1 MSNLA
6 INIEN
11 ASLSLGGNLILKNFN
26 WQLERGSH
34 HFILGANGAGKTT
47 LVKMIMG
54 LAWPYYGATVEVLG
68 ERYGHIDLATM
79 RKRIAWVS
87 PFLQQ
92 LTSER
97 ELSGAEVVISGVE
110 GTLGL
115 FRKEEPGEREKA
127 FEMLKM
133 LKGEH
138 LMDRPMQVMS
148 SGEQI
153 KLLIARAL
161 MSRPELMILDETG
174 VYLDISSRE
183 FFLSMVEKLA
193 ADRPELT
200 IIFITQRIEDILPM
214 FDCGMIIRKGEVI
227 ARGKR
232 DEVLSED
239 NLRKAFDLN
248 IKLIRNR
255 AGRFWPV
262 IE

>member
-26 WQLERGSH
+26 WQLERGRH

-54 LAWPYYGATVEVLG
+54 LAWPYYGAKVEVLG
-68 ERYGHIDLATM
+68 ERYGHVDLTTM

-127 FEMLKM
+127 LEMLKM

-138 LMDRPMQVMS
+138 LMER
-148 SGEQI
+148 
-153 KLLIARAL
+153 
-161 MSRPELMILDETG
+161 
-174 VYLDISSRE
+174 
-183 FFLSMVEKLA
+183 
-193 ADRPELT
+193 
-200 IIFITQRIEDILPM
+200 
-214 FDCGMIIRKGEVI
+214 
-227 ARGKR
+227 
-232 DEVLSED
+232 
-239 NLRKAFDLN
+239 
-248 IKLIRNR
+248 
-255 AGRFWPV
+255 
-262 IE
+262 